1 MPLFTSIGA
10 AILGTSGAI
19 AAGAGTAAGAAAAAT
34 AATVGAA
41 AVGAGAAAVGVGIS
55 AVSSIQGQAAQ
66 QDAMRQQKKAQA
78 QATQA
83 AITQQRRSE
92 MTINTANRRSPD
104 VSSIMA
110 NASKAAGGGVSGTM
124 LTGPTGV
131 DPNSLALGRSSLLG
145 G

>member
-1 MPLFTSIGA
+1 MPAFTAIGA
-10 AILGTSGAI
+10 LILGTSGAI

-55 AVSSIQGQAAQ
+55 AVSSIQGKAAQ
-66 QDAMRQQKKAQA
+66 QDAMRQQKKAQ
-78 QATQA
+78 QA
-83 AITQQRRSE
+83 AIEQAASQQRRSE
-92 MTINTANRRSPD
+92 MVTNTANRRSPD

-124 LTGPTGV
+124 LTGPAGV

>member
-1 MPLFTSIGA
+1 M
-10 AILGTSGAI
+10 
-19 AAGAGTAAGAAAAAT
+19 
-34 AATVGAA
+34 
-41 AVGAGAAAVGVGIS
+41 
-55 AVSSIQGQAAQ
+55 QGQAAQ

-83 AITQQRRSE
+83 AASQQRQSE
-92 MTINTANRRSPD
+92 MSINAANRRSPD

-110 NASKAAGGGVSGTM
+110 GASKAASGGPSGTM
-124 LTGPTGV
+124 LTGPAGV